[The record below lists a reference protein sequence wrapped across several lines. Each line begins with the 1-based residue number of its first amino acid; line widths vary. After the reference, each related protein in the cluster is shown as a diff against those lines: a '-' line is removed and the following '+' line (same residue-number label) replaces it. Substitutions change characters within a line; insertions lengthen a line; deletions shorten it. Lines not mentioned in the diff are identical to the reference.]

1 MSKKIIC
8 IDPGHGGYD
17 PGAVAGGARE
27 KDITLHIG
35 LQLRDLLRR
44 AGFQVVMTREAD
56 QSPGGYQEVSADLRE
71 RCRIANSADVDAFLS
86 IHVNAGGGNGAEIYV
101 YGDGGRIAGLARG
114 IIGNVSSICG
124 THGQAVRD
132 GGPNGSGWAVIC
144 NTKADAMLLEIGFI
158 DSDDLPKIQGRLHE
172 FAPLIARAFCNFY
185 GVADPEQSQPTP
197 NPRTVLD
204 PDGVSLA
211 VAQLGALTKTATP
224 DVLIAC
230 NYAANAL
237 RRAIAAP
244 ISEDLGTPSSQA
256 ADTLVNVLGALWK
269 STNRREVQDAYHFA
283 ADALRGV

>member
-1 MSKKIIC
+1 MSKTIIC

-27 KDITLHIG
+27 KDITLQIG

-56 QSPGGYQEVSADLRE
+56 QSPGGYKEVNADLQE
-71 RCRIANSADVDAFLS
+71 RCRIANSANVDTFLS

-114 IIGNVSSICG
+114 IISNVSSICG

-132 GGPNGSGWAVIC
+132 GGPSGSGWAVIC

-158 DSDDLPKIQGRLHE
+158 DSDDLPKIQGHLRE
-172 FAPLIARAFCNFY
+172 FAPLIARAFYNFY
-185 GVADPEQSQPTP
+185 GVADPEQSQPEP
-197 NPRTVLD
+197 NPRTILD
-204 PDGVSLA
+204 KDGANLVIT
-211 VAQLGALTKTATP
+211 QLGALTKTVTP
-224 DVLIAC
+224 DVRIAC

-237 RRAIAAP
+237 RRAISAP

-269 STNRREVQDAYHFA
+269 STDRREVQDAYHFA